1 MKTAFTF
8 LLLGLLAATCPAAI
22 VYSGLQNIPIS
33 STFDSTFVDVDAATS
48 GGGETAGW
56 DIEAFFGG
64 EAFGNSPAFQPV
76 RESTANDSAIL
87 NLTPG
92 ITVGAGSTYAMS
104 YAGSATHI
112 GSDPDQFQSGIAG
125 YLGFRITP
133 DGGGDPW
140 YGWMQVIFSNTGAQ
154 GTIVDWA
161 YDNSGA
167 PIAVAAVPEPSTAM
181 LLAVLLS
188 SFAATWRKRGR

>member
-1 MKTAFTF
+1 MKTAFAF
-8 LLLGLLAATCPAAI
+8 LLPALLAATCPAAI

-48 GGGETAGW
+48 SGTEAAGW

-76 RESTANDSAIL
+76 RESTTNDSAIL
-87 NLTPG
+87 NLAPG
-92 ITVGAGSTYAMS
+92 ITIGLEGTFAMS
-104 YAGSATHI
+104 YAGSTTHI
-112 GSDPDQFQSGIAG
+112 GSDPDQFQSGAAG

-133 DGGGDPW
+133 NDGVDPW
-140 YGWMQVIFSNTGAQ
+140 YGWMRVIFSNTGEQ
-154 GTIVDWA
+154 GAIIDWA

-167 PIAVAAVPEPSTAM
+167 PITVGAVPEPSTAL
-181 LLAVLLS
+181 LLAVFT
-188 SFAATWRKRGR
+188 SFAAVSRRRR